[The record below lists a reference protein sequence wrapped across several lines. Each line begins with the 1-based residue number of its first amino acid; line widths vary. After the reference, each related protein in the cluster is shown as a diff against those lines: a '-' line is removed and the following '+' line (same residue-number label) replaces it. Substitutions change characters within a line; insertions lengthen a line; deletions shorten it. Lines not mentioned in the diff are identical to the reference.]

1 MNITRQ
7 QLEKIIR
14 EALLVEKN
22 KGLWANIHAKKKR
35 GEKSDPKSKSYKAA
49 KKAGKKINERGTGN
63 PALQPEE
70 RAIMDAVVAF
80 VDKYR
85 LANSMDPNDFGDDK
99 RVRLAVQDV
108 IATVLGEDM

>member
-1 MNITRQ
+1 MKITRR

-14 EALLVEKN
+14 EALLVEKR

-35 GEKSDPKSKSYKAA
+35 GEKSNPKSKSYKAA
-49 KKAGKKINERGTGN
+49 KKAGEKINERGTGN

-108 IATVLGEDM
+108 ISSVLGEDM